1 MSKPNVDFGRLTQ
14 EETAELALEAL
25 AELTLDNRV
34 QAVLK
39 AFDKDGRDELAN
51 WLDDDK
57 TVEDATSKEV

>member
-14 EETAELALEAL
+14 DETAELAIEAL

-39 AFDKDGRDELAN
+39 AFDRDERDELAN
-51 WLDDDK
+51 WLDDEK
-57 TVEDATSKEV
+57 TVTKAD

>member
-1 MSKPNVDFGRLTQ
+1 MTKPNVDYGRLTQ
-14 EETAELALEAL
+14 EETAEMAVEAL

-39 AFDKDGRDELAN
+39 AFDSDEKDELAN

-57 TVEDATSKEV
+57 TVSKP